1 MSTATESSS
10 SKSSTL
16 IFGDA
21 GEQSISPLEEIGDNA
36 VDAKDEC
43 GETESRPDEYPQS
56 DDDESVLPAVV
67 VSPALKC
74 ELAAIVGTTEAGW
87 QGFLYVEDGVGR

>member
-16 IFGDA
+16 IFGDC

-36 VDAKDEC
+36 VDANDEC

-56 DDDESVLPAVV
+56 EDDDNVLPVV
-67 VSPALKC
+67 VASPALKC
-74 ELAAIVGTTEAGW
+74 EFAAIVGTTEPGW
-87 QGFLYVEDGVGR
+87 QEFLYAEDGVGR